1 MYIQYF
7 VCSCRKLADAKVIP
21 WPIAVAN
28 KASSEVQVLIQ
39 EELPEDS
46 SDEEYNPE
54 HDKQSDDDR
63 EVDSTTSSDIES
75 QPSTPADIL
84 DITSTE
90 QHESPHVQY
99 DPEGIFK
106 IPVYVKDLLI
116 LFDHKLKIYLI
127 NKYFI
132 YLCVTVI
139 LF

>member
-1 MYIQYF
+1 MCVAFLI
-7 VCSCRKLADAKVIP
+7 CSCRKLADAKVIP
-21 WPIAVAN
+21 WPITIAN

-63 EVDSTTSSDIES
+63 EVESTTNSDIES

-90 QHESPHVQY
+90 QQESLHIQY

-106 IPVYVKDLLI
+106 IPVYVR
-116 LFDHKLKIYLI
+116 KIYPYLLCCLI
-127 NKYFI
+127 I
-132 YLCVTVI
+132 TI
-139 LF
+139 IDG